1 MGWILMVILTGL
13 GDGSWFGVGVEW
25 VASMGEFLWPSPTV
39 ARNNGGHGK
48 VERTLSCEEDGALG
62 GSREG
67 GTGVFVWKLAG
78 SLPLLS
84 KMIK

>member
-48 VERTLSCEEDGALG
+48 VERTLSCEEDGELG

-67 GTGVFVWKLAG
+67 GGQVCLCGNWREVYLS
-78 SLPLLS
+78 SL
-84 KMIK
+84 K